1 MAYIGNV
8 PAEKYIALTQ
18 QTFSSPTGT
27 SFTLS
32 QAVTNS
38 VDIDLYIDNVKQDPA
53 SYSVSGTALTT
64 STIASPSTMYCI
76 YNGKAMQTV
85 NPPDDSVGL
94 SQIASGTDG
103 NLITFDASGNPAYV
117 ATGSDGQV
125 LTSAGAGAPPAFEAA
140 YSLSVFVGN
149 LTRAQATAT
158 GNVAYTG
165 VGFRPKAV
173 IFVAGGPT
181 DQASWGFDNA
191 VQNPGTIYT
200 KQSSINFEADA
211 SPSSIFPREG
221 TAWTM
226 AVIDSLDADG
236 FTLTWTTSGSPTAAT
251 IYVKYLAIG

>member
-85 NPPDDSVGL
+85 NPPDDSV
-94 SQIASGTDG
+94 
-103 NLITFDASGNPAYV
+103 
-117 ATGSDGQV
+117 
-125 LTSAGAGAPPAFEAA
+125 APPAFEAA